1 MKTHSEKFLQ
11 KRKFFMVL
19 PVLVLPFLT
28 LIFWALG
35 GGHGVPAQAKAVDL
49 PGLNLSL
56 PDAHFDEKEI
66 WDKLSLYEIA
76 ERDSAKYEEARESD
90 PYFDLIA
97 FKSEQELQPKTDTI
111 RNDNKLIDSFKQKE
125 RLSADPNEDRV
136 NKKLQE
142 LYSEINKASVQ
153 SEQSIHRSSQS
164 VGGPTTSN
172 QKPATSSDPQ
182 FTADV
187 DRLAQM
193 MEMMHEGSEAD
204 PEMQQIE
211 SVLEKILD
219 IQHPQRVK
227 EKLKAMDTQGK
238 ANTMPVG
245 VVRNNEN
252 ISLISSNA
260 VDRMASLD
268 SVSFSE
274 VLPVFNTSQNGFFGL
289 DDETLSQVPEGN
301 TIEAIIHDTQELV
314 AGATVKLRLLNDI
327 EINGRQIP
335 KDQFVYG
342 VCSINGE
349 RLTIEISSI
358 RTGNALLPVSLEV
371 YDLDG
376 LPGIYIPGAITRD
389 AAKQASDDAMQNIQL
404 MSLDPSIGAQ
414 AAAAGVEAA
423 KGLFSKK
430 AKLIKVTVK
439 AGYQVFL
446 KDTKPTS
453 DF

>member
-35 GGHGVPAQAKAVDL
+35 GGQGVPAQAKAMDL
-49 PGLNLSL
+49 TGLNLSL

-111 RNDNKLIDSFKQKE
+111 KQDNKLIDSFKQKD

-142 LYSEINKASVQ
+142 LYAEINK
-153 SEQSIHRSSQS
+153 SST
-164 VGGPTTSN
+164 VPTETSN
-172 QKPATSSDPQ
+172 SLPAGANAKAGKPATNLSDPQ
-182 FTADV
+182 FTSDV
-187 DRLAQM
+187 DRLEQM
-193 MEMMHEGSEAD
+193 MEMMHDGGETD

-219 IQHPQRVK
+219 IQHPERVK
-227 EKLKAMDTQGK
+227 EKLKTKDSQSK
-238 ANTMPVG
+238 ANTLPVG
-245 VVRNNEN
+245 VVKNNEN

-260 VDRMASLD
+260 VDRLASLD
-268 SVSFSE
+268 SVSLSE
-274 VLPVFNTSQNGFFGL
+274 VLPVFSTSQNGFFGL
-289 DDETLSQVPEGN
+289 DDETLSQVQEGN

-327 EINGRQIP
+327 EINGKQVP
-335 KDQFVYG
+335 KDQFVFG